1 LGISSIEKSVIEFRD
16 RLEFGNID
24 HQLFTDLAWA
34 PLDEAIPEHLTL
46 PLGADFG
53 FACEGLGLCDV

>member
-1 LGISSIEKSVIEFRD
+1 LRIFSVEKSVIEFRD
-16 RLEFGNID
+16 CLELGNID
-24 HQLFTDLAWA
+24 YQLFTDLAWA
-34 PLDEAIPEHLTL
+34 PLNEATPDQLTL